1 MTRPNNKK
9 SKTKVGGS
17 TWARLKHKFAQKN
30 PRNNQ
35 HYNVNTVELGK
46 TSDTI
51 SIHLKK
57 ILKLIPW
64 TPPPPAAGGAEG
76 S

>member
-1 MTRPNNKK
+1 MTILKNKK
-9 SKTKVGGS
+9 SKRKVGGS
-17 TWARLKHKFAQKN
+17 TWERLKRKFTQKN

-35 HYNVNTVELGK
+35 PYNVNTVELGK

-64 TPPPPAAGGAEG
+64 TPPPAAAGGAEG